1 MCNMGA
7 RQSENLSPFCF
18 SLYINDDLENY
29 LVQNDI
35 KGVTIL
41 IENLETEMHTMLK
54 LVILFYADD
63 TFIFFWEPKQ
73 HKSLIFSNM
82 ICENFILT
90 LKKTKVLFFFKRS
103 YYKKKFI
110 HAEMYL
116 LKWWMSSYLLL
127 CLTVEIF
134 KVRKNIQPRK
144 PQQLCMAYLKNKI
157 STLKLICLIVLLAK
171 S

>member
-54 LVILFYADD
+54 LVILFHADD
-63 TFIFFWEPKQ
+63 TFIF
-73 HKSLIFSNM
+73 S
-82 ICENFILT
+82 ENP
-90 LKKTKVLFFFKRS
+90 
-103 YYKKKFI
+103 
-110 HAEMYL
+110 
-116 LKWWMSSYLLL
+116 
-127 CLTVEIF
+127 
-134 KVRKNIQPRK
+134 KNI
-144 PQQLCMAYLKNKI
+144 NH
-157 STLKLICLIVLLAK
+157 
-171 S
+171 

>member
-54 LVILFYADD
+54 LVNYSLLCWWHIY
-63 TFIFFWEPKQ
+63 FFWEPKQ
-73 HKSLIFSNM
+73 HKSLIFFNM

-90 LKKTKVLFFFKRS
+90 LKKTKVLFFFQKVVFP
-103 YYKKKFI
+103 KKFI
-110 HAEMYL
+110 HAEIYL
-116 LKWWMSSYLLL
+116 LKLWMRSYILL
-127 CLTVEIF
+127 CLIVEIF
-134 KVRKNIQPRK
+134 KVRKNIQSRK
-144 PQQLCMAYLKNKI
+144 PQRLCMEYLEK
-157 STLKLICLIVLLAK
+157 
-171 S
+171 

>member
-103 YYKKKFI
+103 YYKKKLFMQRCTSWNGEWVHI
-110 HAEMYL
+110 YYYVSQWKF
-116 LKWWMSSYLLL
+116 LKYEKTFNQESLNSFVWR
-127 CLTVEIF
+127 I
-134 KVRKNIQPRK
+134 
-144 PQQLCMAYLKNKI
+144 
-157 STLKLICLIVLLAK
+157 
-171 S
+171 

>member
-54 LVILFYADD
+54 LVNYSLLCWWHIY
-63 TFIFFWEPKQ
+63 FFWEPKQ

-103 YYKKKFI
+103 YYKKNLFMQRCTSWNGEWVHIYYYVSQWKF
-110 HAEMYL
+110 
-116 LKWWMSSYLLL
+116 LKYEKTFNQESLNSFVWR
-127 CLTVEIF
+127 I
-134 KVRKNIQPRK
+134 
-144 PQQLCMAYLKNKI
+144 
-157 STLKLICLIVLLAK
+157 
-171 S
+171 